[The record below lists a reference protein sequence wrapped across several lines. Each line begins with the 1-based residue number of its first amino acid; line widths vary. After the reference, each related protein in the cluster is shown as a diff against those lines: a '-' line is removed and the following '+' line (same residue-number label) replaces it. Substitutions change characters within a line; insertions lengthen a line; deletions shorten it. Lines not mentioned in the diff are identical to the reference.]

1 MVISYKGKSIVLLS
15 DTHGKHRNL
24 PRFDADII
32 IHTGDACTDG
42 NIDELDDFFDWFQ
55 SCNATYKIFVAGN
68 HELLFEFS
76 PDEFRQMI
84 PKGITFMDNSVK
96 SIAGLTFVSIVARP
110 WLLSYSEVSVFS
122 KKIDFLL
129 THGPPEN
136 IFDKGSGC
144 KMLLQFVKEHAPAYH
159 VFGHI
164 HEMGQKKETI
174 GETTFINASI
184 FTQV

>member
-68 HELLFEFS
+68 TTIESSIWNLKDIL
-76 PDEFRQMI
+76 D
-84 PKGITFMDNSVK
+84 KAKITF
-96 SIAGLTFVSIVARP
+96 
-110 WLLSYSEVSVFS
+110 
-122 KKIDFLL
+122 
-129 THGPPEN
+129 
-136 IFDKGSGC
+136 
-144 KMLLQFVKEHAPAYH
+144 
-159 VFGHI
+159 
-164 HEMGQKKETI
+164 
-174 GETTFINASI
+174 
-184 FTQV
+184 